1 MLFCSGGQWN
11 SGGNCDGETEPI
23 TEDKHLAKYLKLTG
37 ILESV
42 IGEMTTP
49 VLYLNITR
57 MTDYRKDA
65 HPSVYRVPA
74 GKRKPGEFQDC
85 SHWCLPG
92 VPDAWNELLYAM
104 LLRELREVREQVMA
118 ARCMGEVVARCMG
131 EVVARRM
138 GVVAARRMEVEAE
151 VTVAVAVVAESAV
164 EEEAVVSQVAEV
176 VVS

>member
-1 MLFCSGGQWN
+1 MGNLGRHPGQLQPHSGLLPRLLLVALQVNHRRRAAISDAPSIDPGPDEPHACSFCSGGQWN

-104 LLRELREVREQVMA
+104 LLREL
-118 ARCMGEVVARCMG
+118 
-131 EVVARRM
+131 
-138 GVVAARRMEVEAE
+138 
-151 VTVAVAVVAESAV
+151 S
-164 EEEAVVSQVAEV
+164 
-176 VVS
+176 